1 VSTPAVEEAWT
12 AAHRAGALG
21 ARIMGAGFG
30 GTVIALWGRPPPE
43 GWTPLDPGRPAWA
56 QVVR

>member
-1 VSTPAVEEAWT
+1 VGLVEEAWT

-30 GTVIALWGRPPPE
+30 GTVIALWDRPPPE